1 MELKEGKWCRE
12 GTVDQINRT
21 EIDPV
26 REKKKKKWQLDG
38 GGWEIFLLVRQIRVE
53 WEYSK
58 NRGGGGDGGRYMA
71 LIVLRGHF
79 GIDFFFFFIPTE
91 EMGPSIC

>member
-26 REKKKKKWQLDG
+26 RKKKKKKKAT
-38 GGWEIFLLVRQIRVE
+38 GWWGL
-53 WEYSK
+53 
-58 NRGGGGDGGRYMA
+58 GDFSFSM
-71 LIVLRGHF
+71 V
-79 GIDFFFFFIPTE
+79 D
-91 EMGPSIC
+91 